1 MSFTILRNKYSENL
15 EMESWKARES
25 SAESWGKLNRDTQEE
40 GSSTLKQY

>member
-15 EMESWKARES
+15 EMESWKVRES
-25 SAESWGKLNRDTQEE
+25 SAESWGKLNREMQKD